1 MRIFGIKYV
10 NLHHGVKR
18 ANAEHKYR
26 VGQVVK
32 FESTLRSLTG
42 ERGIIFGKIIE
53 CVRDIDGG
61 LWYRIE
67 EYPEKTEYGWNVPEN
82 KLTPVSLM
90 EM

>member
-1 MRIFGIKYV
+1 MK
-10 NLHHGVKR
+10 
-18 ANAEHKYR
+18 HKYR

-42 ERGIIFGKIIE
+42 EREIIFGKIIE
-53 CVRDIDGG
+53 CVHDIDGN

-67 EYPEKTEYGWNVPEN
+67 EYPEKTEYEWNVPEN